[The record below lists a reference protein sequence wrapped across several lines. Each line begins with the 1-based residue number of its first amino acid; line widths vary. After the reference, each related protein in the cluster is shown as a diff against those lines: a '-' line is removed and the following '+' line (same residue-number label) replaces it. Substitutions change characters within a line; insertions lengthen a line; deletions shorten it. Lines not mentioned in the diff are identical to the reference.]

1 MTKARQIMRRDKL
14 EQYRAA
20 LADFQHAMGTSEGGC
35 AEKMTEDVLLL
46 HALDYAIIK
55 VRELTKEGK

>member
-1 MTKARQIMRRDKL
+1 MRRDKL

-20 LADFQHAMGTSEGGC
+20 LADFQHAIGSSEGGC

-46 HALDYAIIK
+46 HALDFAIIK
-55 VRELTKEGK
+55 VRELTKGGK